1 MIKKLYEQGFSDVK
15 ISKKLGISSKR
26 VAEWRNVNNLPTQQ
40 EREHYKRLKLY
51 RHGLSDKEIAE
62 QCNVNITTIRNW
74 RRERKMKANNG
85 KDEKVDNRKT
95 YTSCTKPLSES
106 QRKVAKTFIKH
117 LILAHKLNPSLDV
130 SQFIKGYRDYLARKE
145 KEAIV

>member
-26 VAEWRNVNNLPTQQ
+26 VAEWRKFYNLPSQQ
-40 EREHYKRLKLY
+40 EKYYKKRLELY
-51 RHGLSDKEIAE
+51 YQGCSDTKIAE
-62 QCNVNITTIRNW
+62 QCGVNTSAIRQW
-74 RRERKMKANNG
+74 RRDRNMKPNCKRDERLDNSKAVG
-85 KDEKVDNRKT
+85 KYLE
-95 YTSCTKPLSES
+95 PLSES